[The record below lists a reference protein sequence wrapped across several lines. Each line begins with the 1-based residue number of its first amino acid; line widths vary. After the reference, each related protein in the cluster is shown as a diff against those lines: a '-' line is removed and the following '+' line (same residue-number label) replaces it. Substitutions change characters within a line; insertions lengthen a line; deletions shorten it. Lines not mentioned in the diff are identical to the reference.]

1 MKSEAAYKKE
11 IRSLLM
17 SNVRPL
23 AIIDTAITALSVVVV
38 LCLVKLVQAVLLA
51 W

>member
-1 MKSEAAYKKE
+1 MESEAAYKKE
-11 IRSLLM
+11 IQSLLA

-23 AIIDTAITALSVVVV
+23 AIIDTAITLLSTAVV

>member
-1 MKSEAAYKKE
+1 MKSEATYRRE
-11 IRSLLM
+11 IHSLLR

-23 AIIDTAITALSVVVV
+23 AIIDTAIMLLSASVV
-38 LCLVKLVQAVLLA
+38 LCLVKLAQAVLLA

>member
-1 MKSEAAYKKE
+1 MKSEATYRRE
-11 IRSLLM
+11 IHSILR

-23 AIIDTAITALSVVVV
+23 ALIDTAIMLLGTSVV

>member
-1 MKSEAAYKKE
+1 MKSEAAHRKE
-11 IRSLLM
+11 IHSILE

-23 AIIDTAITALSVVVV
+23 AIIDTAIMMLGV
-38 LCLVKLVQAVLLA
+38 LVAFWLVKLVQAVLLA

>member
-1 MKSEAAYKKE
+1 MESETVYRKE
-11 IRSLLM
+11 IHDLLA

-23 AIIDTAITALSVVVV
+23 ALIDTAIMLLGALAV

>member
-1 MKSEAAYKKE
+1 MKSEATYRRE
-11 IRSLLM
+11 IHSLLA

-23 AIIDTAITALSVVVV
+23 AIIDTAITALGVVVV
-38 LCLVKLVQAVLLA
+38 LLLVKLVQAVLLA